1 MKRLVYLLVL
11 FPFSFGWEKAQPHSV
26 SLRPQIEKI
35 VEAIAEE
42 NVLKSEA
49 VGFAG
54 ARTEQWERFEKL
66 QNEATAEELVELTDH
81 PNAVVK
87 CYAFQALAT
96 RKQAS
101 VFPILIKHL
110 TDTATVHT
118 FQGCLKDSDYAG
130 DYFLYRVTPG
140 YTYPDAYTL
149 TPEQR
154 AQVDSIL
161 LYNPAIRLTARDR
174 LLAALPPL
182 PEHYQRVREI
192 ARQEKN
198 PEAFIALAKHRRQDD
213 IPLLLS
219 LFDNPDTETHGL
231 QAVEAFPDEAFYPY
245 LVKVFNREWKEDLYD
260 HWKWRVLYLA
270 LVQYP
275 KPETLKLF
283 ARTTK
288 TTDKYRYQTLGTY
301 LTVALTKYPHEL
313 FIPLRESI
321 HLDASHRRDV
331 QEMLNRE

>member
-1 MKRLVYLLVL
+1 MKRLLYLLVL
-11 FPFSFGWEKAQPHSV
+11 FPFPFAWEKAQPHPV
-26 SLRPQIEKI
+26 SLRPHIERI

-42 NVLKSEA
+42 NVLKSKG
-49 VGFAG
+49 VGEG
-54 ARTEQWERFEKL
+54 GTRTEQWERFEKL
-66 QNEATAEELVELTDH
+66 QNEATAQELIELTDH

-96 RKQAS
+96 RKQAV
-101 VFPILIKHL
+101 VFPVLVKHL

-118 FQGCLKDSDYAG
+118 FQGCIKSSEYTG
-130 DYFLYRVTPG
+130 DYFLDQVTP
-140 YTYPDAYTL
+140 AYAHPGNYKL
-149 TPEQR
+149 TP
-154 AQVDSIL
+154 AQQAQIDSIL
-161 LYNPAIRLTARDR
+161 LYNPAIRLTAKDR
-174 LLAALPPL
+174 LLGAMPPL
-182 PEHYQRVREI
+182 PKHYRRVREI

-198 PEAFIALAKHRRQDD
+198 LEAFIVLAKYQRQDD
-213 IPLLLS
+213 IPLLLG
-219 LFDNPDTETHGL
+219 LFNNPDTEAHAL

-245 LVKVFNREWKEDLYD
+245 LVKVFNREWKEELYD
-260 HWKWRVLYLA
+260 SWKWRVLYLA
-270 LVQYP
+270 LAQYP

-313 FIPLRESI
+313 FIPLKESI

-331 QEMLNRE
+331 QETLNRE